1 MDRSMLARLL
11 DSRSAGV
18 GLVIVLGLLVL
29 ALGAPWLTRAEPTAM
44 DSMAI
49 LKSPSRAH
57 LFGTDDFGRD
67 LMARVLYG
75 ARVSILVGLLVAGLT
90 TVTGLVI
97 GVVTGFYPR
106 IDNTVMRVMDLL
118 MAFPTILL
126 ALGIM
131 AILGPRL
138 SNIIVAL
145 VIPYTPRTARVV
157 RSVVLGLREQEF
169 VEAARAL
176 GMPDLRVML
185 RHLLPNSLAPLLVQ
199 QTYVLALAILAE
211 SGLNFLG
218 VGVPPDVATLGSILS
233 DARTFLRNAPWMSL
247 YPGVFISLLVLGF
260 NLLGDGLRDVLDPQ
274 AGR

>member
-1 MDRSMLARLL
+1 MDRSLCARLL
-11 DSRSAGV
+11 ESRSARV

-29 ALGAPWLTRAEPTAM
+29 ALGAPWLTRAAPTAM
-44 DSMAI
+44 DSMSI

-97 GVVTGFYPR
+97 GVVSGFYAR
-106 IDNTVMRVMDLL
+106 IDNAVMRVMDLL